1 MRAMSAPS
9 EAAIREAMR
18 GVIDPELRRDVVELG
33 MLGPIVITGG
43 EVLVEI
49 ILTVPGCPL
58 KQNLE
63 GQVRHHA
70 STVAGV
76 ERVEVRF
83 SHMDEA
89 QRAELKTRLTGGER
103 PPTKGLSVDPGTRVI
118 AVASGK
124 GGVGKSSLSVNLAL
138 ALRNLGREVGIVD
151 ADIYGWSVPGMLGIQ
166 QRPISLDGM
175 IIPPVAHDI
184 RVMSI
189 GFFLEQ
195 EGAIIWR
202 GPMLH
207 RALEQF
213 LSDVHWGALDY
224 LVVDMPPGTGDV
236 GLSLGQ
242 LMPRAEAV
250 VVTTPQLAAQRV
262 AERAAAMVKK
272 VGQELVGIVENMSA
286 YPCPCCGELTAPFGQ
301 GGGAR
306 LADQLGVPLLGEVPL
321 EAALREGADEGV
333 PLLLSAPGS
342 PAALAIAGVA
352 ERLDAMRPRG
362 PVRVASPLAMIRS

>member
-1 MRAMSAPS
+1 VSTPT

-18 GVIDPELRRDVVELG
+18 GVIDPELRKDVVDLG
-33 MLGPIVITGG
+33 MLGEVAIDGGSIV
-43 EVLVEI
+43 VEI

-70 STVAGV
+70 STVEGV
-76 ERVEVRF
+76 ESVAVRF
-83 SHMDEA
+83 SHMDDA
-89 QRAELKTRLTGGER
+89 QRASLKARLSGGEK
-103 PPTKGLSVDPGTRVI
+103 PATKGLSVDDRTRVI
-118 AVASGK
+118 AIASGK
-124 GGVGKSSLSVNLAL
+124 GGVGKSSISVNLAL
-138 ALRNLGREVGIVD
+138 ALASLGHEVGIID

-175 IIPPVAHDI
+175 IIPPVAHNL

-213 LSDVHWGALDY
+213 LSDVHWGSLDY
-224 LVVDMPPGTGDV
+224 LIIDMPPGTGDV

-250 VVTTPQLAAQRV
+250 VVTTPQPAAQRV
-262 AERAAAMVKK
+262 AERAAAMVAKI
-272 VGQELVGIVENMSA
+272 GQQLVGVIENMSGYA
-286 YPCPCCGELTAPFGQ
+286 CPCCGELTTPFGA

-306 LADQLGVPLLGEVPL
+306 LADGLGVPLLGEVPL
-321 EAALREGADEGV
+321 EPALREGADEGHPV
-333 PLLLSAPGS
+333 LLSDPAS
-342 PAALAIAGVA
+342 PASRAILGVA
-352 ERLDAMRPRG
+352 ERLVAMRPAG
-362 PVRVASPLAMIRS
+362 PVRVASPLAIIRG

>member
-1 MRAMSAPS
+1 MPPMAPT

-33 MLGPIVITGG
+33 MLGPIEIRGG
-43 EVLVEI
+43 DVEI
-49 ILTVPGCPL
+49 EIVLTVPGCPL
-58 KQNLE
+58 RQNLE

-70 STVAGV
+70 SQVDGVQQVA
-76 ERVEVRF
+76 VRF
-83 SHMDEA
+83 SHMDDA
-89 QRAELKTRLTGGER
+89 QRAALRQRIGGAKPEG
-103 PPTKGLSVDPGTRVI
+103 KGLSVPESTRVI

-138 ALRNLGREVGIVD
+138 ALRGLGREVGIVD
-151 ADIYGWSVPGMLGIQ
+151 ADIYGWSVPGMLGVN

-175 IIPPVAHDI
+175 IVPPVAHDL

-195 EGAIIWR
+195 EGGAIIWR

-213 LSDVHWGALDY
+213 LSDVHWGELDY

-242 LMPRAEAV
+242 LLPRAEAV
-250 VVTTPQLAAQRV
+250 VVTTPQAAAQRV
-262 AERAAAMVKK
+262 AERAAAMVRK
-272 VGQELVGIVENMSA
+272 VGQNLVGVVENMSP
-286 YPCPCCGELTAPFGQ
+286 YPCPCCGELTAPFGS

-306 LADQLGVPLLGEVPL
+306 LAGTLGVPLLGEVPL
-321 EAALREGADEGV
+321 DPELREGADEGAPV
-333 PLLLSAPGS
+333 VLESPGS
-342 PAALAIAGVA
+342 PSALAIAQVA
-352 ERLDAMRPRG
+352 AALDGMRPAR
-362 PVRVASPLAMIRS
+362 PVRIASPLTVLQQ

>member
-1 MRAMSAPS
+1 MPDMGAPS

-33 MLGPIVITGG
+33 MLGPIEISGG
-43 EVLVEI
+43 DVLVEI
-49 ILTVPGCPL
+49 VLTVPGCPL

-70 STVAGV
+70 STVEGV
-76 ERVEVRF
+76 ERVSVRF
-83 SHMDEA
+83 SHMDES

-103 PPTKGLSVDPGTRVI
+103 PVAKGLSVDPGTRVI

-175 IIPPVAHDI
+175 IIPPVAHDL

-213 LSDVHWGALDY
+213 LSDVHWGPLDY

-242 LMPRAEAV
+242 LMPRAEAI

-262 AERAAAMVKK
+262 AERAAAMVTK
-272 VGQELVGIVENMSA
+272 VGQQLVGIVENMSA

-306 LADQLGVPLLGEVPL
+306 LAEQLGVPLLGEVPL
-321 EAALREGADEGV
+321 EAALREGADAGV
-333 PLLLSAPGS
+333 PLMLTAPDS
-342 PAALAIAGVA
+342 PASLAIAGVA
-352 ERLDAMRPRG
+352 ARLDALRPRG

>member
-1 MRAMSAPS
+1 
-9 EAAIREAMR
+9 
-18 GVIDPELRRDVVELG
+18 
-33 MLGPIVITGG
+33 MLGPIEIRGG
-43 EVLVEI
+43 DVEIEI

-58 KQNLE
+58 RQNLE

-70 STVAGV
+70 SQVEGV
-76 ERVEVRF
+76 ERVSVRF
-83 SHMDEA
+83 SHMDDA
-89 QRAELKTRLTGGER
+89 QRAALKQRIGGGKPEG
-103 PPTKGLSVDPGTRVI
+103 KGLSVPESTRVI

-138 ALRNLGREVGIVD
+138 ALRALGREVGIVD

-175 IIPPVAHDI
+175 IVPPVAHDL

-213 LSDVHWGALDY
+213 LSDVHWGELDY

-242 LMPRAEAV
+242 LLPRAEAV
-250 VVTTPQLAAQRV
+250 VVTTPQVAAQRV
-262 AERAAAMVKK
+262 AERAAAMVRK
-272 VGQELVGIVENMSA
+272 VGQNLVGVVENMSP
-286 YPCPCCGELTAPFGQ
+286 YPCPCCGELTAPFGS

-306 LADQLGVPLLGEVPL
+306 LAESLGVPLLGEVPL
-321 EAALREGADEGV
+321 DPGLREGADEGAPV
-333 PLLLSAPGS
+333 VLTAPDSPSAQ
-342 PAALAIAGVA
+342 AIADVA
-352 ERLDAMRPRG
+352 RRVDALRPAG
-362 PVRVASPLAMIRS
+362 PAKIASPLTLLRG

>member
-1 MRAMSAPS
+1 VSTPS

-33 MLGPIVITGG
+33 MLGEIAISGADVVIEIV
-43 EVLVEI
+43 
-49 ILTVPGCPL
+49 LTVPGCPL

-70 STVAGV
+70 GTVPGIG
-76 ERVEVRF
+76 RVEVRF
-83 SHMDEA
+83 SHMSEQ
-89 QRAELKTRLTGGER
+89 QRSALKARLTGGEK
-103 PPTKGLSVDPGTRVI
+103 PATKGLSVDPRTRVI

-138 ALRNLGREVGIVD
+138 ALRNLGREVGIID

-175 IIPPVAHDI
+175 IIPPVAHDL

-242 LMPRAEAV
+242 LLPRAEAI
-250 VVTTPQLAAQRV
+250 VVTTPQPAAQRV
-262 AERAAAMVKK
+262 AERAAAMVTK
-272 VGQELVGIVENMSA
+272 VGQTLVGVVENMSG
-286 YPCPCCGELTAPFGQ
+286 YPCPCCGEHTAPFGE

-306 LADQLGVPLLGEVPL
+306 LAAQLGVPLLGEVPL
-321 EAALREGADEGV
+321 EPALRVGSDEGH
-333 PLLLSAPGS
+333 PLLLSAPES
-342 PAALAIAGVA
+342 PAALAIAGIA
-352 ERLDAMRPRG
+352 ERLDSLRPAG
-362 PVRVASPLAMIRS
+362 PVRVASPLAIIQGKTR

>member
-1 MRAMSAPS
+1 VNTPTQD
-9 EAAIREAMR
+9 AIREAMR
-18 GVIDPELRRDVVELG
+18 GVIDPELRRDIVELG
-33 MLGPIVITGG
+33 MLGEVAINGG
-43 EVLVEI
+43 EIVVEI

-70 STVAGV
+70 GGVAGV
-76 ERVEVRF
+76 TRVDVRF

-89 QRAELKTRLTGGER
+89 QRASLRTRLTGGEK
-103 PPTKGLSVDPGTRVI
+103 PATKGLSVDDRTRVI

-138 ALRNLGREVGIVD
+138 ALRDLGHEVGLID
-151 ADIYGWSVPGMLGIQ
+151 ADIYGWSIPGMLGIQ
-166 QRPISLDGM
+166 QRPVSLDGM
-175 IIPPVAHDI
+175 IIPPVAHDL

-195 EGAIIWR
+195 EAAIIWR

-236 GLSLGQ
+236 ALSLGQ
-242 LMPRAEAV
+242 LMPRAEAI
-250 VVTTPQLAAQRV
+250 VVTTPQPAAQRV
-262 AERAAAMVKK
+262 AERAAAMVNKI
-272 VGQELVGIVENMSA
+272 GQTLVGVVENMSGYA
-286 YPCPCCGELTAPFGQ
+286 CPCCGELTAPFGE

-306 LADQLGVPLLGEVPL
+306 LAGELGVPLLGEVPL
-321 EAALREGADEGV
+321 EPALREGADDGH
-333 PLLLSAPGS
+333 PLMLSAPES
-342 PAALAIAGVA
+342 PASRAIIGVA
-352 ERLDAMRPRG
+352 ERLDAMRPKG
-362 PVRVASPLAMIRS
+362 PVRVVSPLAIIRG

>member
-1 MRAMSAPS
+1 MRPMSVPS

-70 STVAGV
+70 STVEGV

-89 QRAELKTRLTGGER
+89 QRAELKARLTGGER
-103 PPTKGLSVDPGTRVI
+103 PATKGLSVDPGTRVI

-138 ALRNLGREVGIVD
+138 ALRNLGRDVGIVD

-184 RVMSI
+184 KVMSI

-272 VGQELVGIVENMSA
+272 VGQELVGVVENMSG

-333 PLLLSAPGS
+333 PLVLSAPES
-342 PAALAIAGVA
+342 PASLAIAGVA
-352 ERLDAMRPRG
+352 ERLDALRPRG
-362 PVRVASPLAMIRS
+362 PVRVASPLAMLRS